1 MVANSRREK
10 LSPEEAENMHVLK
23 RIAFS
28 LIEGRAMAQ
37 SDIKITFEDLKTF
50 TTKNIRQMAQLDK
63 QIRTKKFKELLQEF
77 V

>member
-28 LIEGRAMAQ
+28 IER
-37 SDIKITFEDLKTF
+37 
-50 TTKNIRQMAQLDK
+50 
-63 QIRTKKFKELLQEF
+63 
-77 V
+77 